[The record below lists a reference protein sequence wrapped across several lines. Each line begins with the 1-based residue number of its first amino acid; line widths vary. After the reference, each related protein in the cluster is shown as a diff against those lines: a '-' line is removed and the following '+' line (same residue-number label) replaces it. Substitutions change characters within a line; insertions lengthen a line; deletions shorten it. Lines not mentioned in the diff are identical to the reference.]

1 MIKDLRSSWKA
12 LENRR
17 GWKALENGRRSGSCS
32 VVGRV
37 LAVCVVMLRLP
48 GELSVTECSSFCVW
62 KWLAIAQEA
71 AQAPVCGSVEAIAQE
86 AAQAQAQA
94 QSAVEVGRR
103 S

>member
-12 LENRR
+12 LEN
-17 GWKALENGRRSGSCS
+17 ERRSGSRS

-71 AQAPVCGSVEAIAQE
+71 AQAP
-86 AAQAQAQA
+86 A